1 MINGIALYRSSF
13 SFLPSLRSDDVNDS
27 YSGFYTYHINTNT
40 WNLLYL
46 DVNHQL
52 AANPEIHSVKA
63 RTLHAMLFDDVRI
76 YELRFMRGDENL

>member
-1 MINGIALYRSSF
+1 MINGIALWF
-13 SFLPSLRSDDVNDS
+13 LFFLPPRRSDDINDS

-40 WNLLYL
+40 WNFLYL

-63 RTLHAMLFDDVRI
+63 RSLHAMLFDDVRI
-76 YELRFMRGDENL
+76 YEH